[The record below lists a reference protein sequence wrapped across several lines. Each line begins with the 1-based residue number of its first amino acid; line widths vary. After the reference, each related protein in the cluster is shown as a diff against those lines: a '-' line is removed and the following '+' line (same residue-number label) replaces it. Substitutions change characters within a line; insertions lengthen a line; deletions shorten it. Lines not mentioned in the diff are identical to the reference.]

1 MKILYYN
8 LHDGTYMTEWQRV
21 QIYDELAHSGVEL
34 DIINPCDYES
44 LEQCNETIIK
54 RLREDKTIDVFLTCL
69 PDEYFC
75 HGVIERIS
83 EISIPK
89 VLIQFDNLH
98 APFNNRK
105 TAKFFDLVWL
115 TSVET
120 EKMFKNWGCN
130 TVFLPYASNPY
141 LYNDSYTKPINKVC
155 FIGTPYGSRTQY
167 INELLAHEVD
177 IDVYFSKKRGTE
189 RMDNK
194 HSLYVKGD
202 SMIQTVFKDFTFP
215 VGRAV
220 LAGKLL
226 SLLRKSSVLDE
237 HNPHLSLRESLSFEA
252 MNKAYSNY
260 ALSLNVTA
268 LRNTYNLKRPIQKL
282 HLRTFEIPMSA
293 GLELVSYSEELA
305 GYFSDN
311 EMVYYNDRDEM
322 IDKVRFY
329 TNENHSTLCRQMKL
343 NARKRALEEHTWTL
357 RFFKVFRKLGFK
369 L

>member
-21 QIYDELAHSGVEL
+21 QIYDELAHSDVEFY
-34 DIINPCDYES
+34 IINPGEFES

-54 RLREDKTIDVFLTCL
+54 RLGEDKTIDVFLTCL

-89 VLIQFDNLH
+89 VLILFDNLH

-105 TAKFFDLVWL
+105 TANYFDLVWL

-120 EKMFKNWGCN
+120 EEMFKNWGCN
-130 TVFLPYASNPY
+130 TLFLPYASNPY
-141 LYNDSYTKPINKVC
+141 LYNDCYSKPINRVC
-155 FIGTPYGSRTQY
+155 FVGTPYGSRTQY
-167 INELLAHEVD
+167 INELLANEIG
-177 IDVYFSKKRGTE
+177 IDVFYSKNRVPEG
-189 RMDNK
+189 MDNK
-194 HSLYVKGD
+194 RSLRVNGD
-202 SMIQTVFKDFTFP
+202 SKFETIIKDFTFP

-226 SLLRKSSVLDE
+226 SFLRKSSVLDE
-237 HNPHLSLRESLSFEA
+237 QNLYLSLKESLSFEA
-252 MNKAYSNY
+252 MNEAYSNY

-268 LRNTYNLKRPIQKL
+268 LRNTYNLKHPVQKL

-293 GLELVSYSEELA
+293 GLELVSYSDELA
-305 GYFSDN
+305 GYFSEN
-311 EMVYYNDRDEM
+311 EMVFFKDRDEM
-322 IDKVRFY
+322 IDKAHFY
-329 TNENHSTLCRQMKL
+329 TQESQHDLCRQMKL
-343 NARKRALEEHTWTL
+343 NARKRAITEHTWTE
-357 RFFKVFRKLGFK
+357 RFKVLFNEVGVSI
-369 L
+369 